1 MIGVDAVGANSVRP
15 LIIISCHDVV
25 LALAKAMCWHSLNG
39 SAKIQLMFTISS
51 HNEHIAGV
59 S

>member
-15 LIIISCHDVV
+15 LIIISCHDIV
-25 LALAKAMCWHSLNG
+25 LALIKLICWHSHNE

>member
-1 MIGVDAVGANSVRP
+1 MGVDAVGANSVRP
-15 LIIISCHDVV
+15 LIIISCHDIV
-25 LALAKAMCWHSLNG
+25 LALIELMCWHSHSE
-39 SAKIQLMFTISS
+39 SAKIQLMFTLFS

>member
-1 MIGVDAVGANSVRP
+1 MVFLSNDVFTSFVRSGA
-15 LIIISCHDVV
+15 IHV
-25 LALAKAMCWHSLNG
+25 LALTKAMCWHSHNE

>member
-25 LALAKAMCWHSLNG
+25 LALIKVMCWHSHNE

>member
-1 MIGVDAVGANSVRP
+1 MSVDAVGANSP
-15 LIIISCHDVV
+15 LIIISCHDIV
-25 LALAKAMCWHSLNG
+25 LALIELMCWHSHNE
-39 SAKIQLMFTISS
+39 SAKIQLMFTLFS

>member
-1 MIGVDAVGANSVRP
+1 MGVDAVGANSVRP
-15 LIIISCHDVV
+15 LIIISCHDIV
-25 LALAKAMCWHSLNG
+25 LALVKSICWHSHG
-39 SAKIQLMFTISS
+39 ESAKIQLMFTISS